1 MTTREQRE
9 GPRRP
14 DLAAALRVELDERAR
29 ELTEAHRREAATAEV
44 LKIISCSTFDLQT
57 VLDGLIES
65 AVRLTG
71 AEVGLVLRQDGEV
84 YRPAAFYGAS
94 PEFIEIATQSPIAPG
109 RGSAT
114 GRAILEGRLV
124 HIHDVLADPENTW
137 AGREAAEART
147 IVAVPMIRQSGV
159 IGVIV
164 LRRARVQPFTD
175 QQISLL
181 ETFAAQA
188 VIAMENVRL
197 FKELRESLQRQ
208 TATADV
214 LKVISRSAFDL
225 QTVLDTLVEWAA
237 KLCDADSGIIRRHE
251 GDAYPLAATYG
262 LSRGQREHFASYST
276 KPDRKTVFGRSVVEG
291 RAVHVPDVLADP
303 EYEGPLLHG
312 FVRMR
317 ALLGVPLVREGIIV
331 GVFTLLRREP
341 RPYSEKQIELVQTFA
356 AQAVIAIENARLL
369 NELRQ
374 RTDDLT
380 ESLEQQTA
388 TSEVLRVISSS
399 PGDLEPVFNAMLE
412 NGVRICGAKIGVL
425 MLAEGDA
432 YRIVA
437 QHGALPAYAEY
448 RRREPLVKPS
458 PGGNLARV
466 AATKQAAQIEDLRV
480 SAADPNLH
488 GIIHL
493 ADARTMLNV
502 PMLKDNE
509 LVGQIAF
516 YRREVRPF
524 TDKQVDLL
532 QNFAAQAVIA
542 IENARLLSELRQR
555 TDDLTE
561 SLEQQTATSEVLKVI
576 SSLPSDLEPVLE
588 TLLAK
593 ATQLCEAKHGSLML
607 SEGDAFRIVA
617 MHDAPPAL
625 VELRKRDPSKLLI
638 RAGPAGALGRI
649 VKTKDVVQ
657 IADLTAD
664 QAYLDRMPA
673 RVAIVEVAG
682 YRSLLS
688 VPMLKDDVLIG
699 VINILRQEVG
709 PFADKQ
715 VALVKDF
722 AAQAV
727 IAIEN
732 ARLLNELRQRTND
745 LSESLEQQTAASEVL
760 KVISSSPGDLEPVFT
775 SMLENAVR
783 ICGAKFG
790 VLMLAEGDAYRI
802 VALHGAPPA
811 YAEYRRREPLVKPSP
826 GGNLARVAATKQA
839 AQIEDLRVSAA
850 DDPNRRAIIDLAD
863 ARTMVNV
870 PMLKDNELVGQIV
883 IYRQEVRPFTDKQID
898 LLKNFAAQAVIAIE
912 NARLLTELRQR
923 TDDLSEALEHQTAT
937 SEVLK
942 VISSSRGDLAPV
954 FNALLDNAAR
964 ICDAKFGTLF
974 WYDGEVFHVDA
985 MLGAPPAFEALLR
998 TGPRRPTPLSA
1009 LWRLVAERRAV
1020 HIADVLTERAYF
1032 ENDPRR
1038 RELVDLGGARTFLA
1052 VPMLRNAELVGALAI
1067 YRQEVRPFSDKQ
1079 IELVENFAAQAV
1091 IAIENARLLNEVREQ
1106 AGQLEAQSQELRT
1119 LNQQLEGRVDEQV
1132 GEIERMGRLRRF
1144 LSPQVADLIVSSGG
1158 EKQLEES
1165 SPRNLGLIL

>member
-1 MTTREQRE
+1 MTTREKRE
-9 GPRRP
+9 GPRRSE
-14 DLAAALRVELDERAR
+14 LAAALRVELDERAR

-71 AEVGLVLRQDGEV
+71 AEVGLILRQDGEL
-84 YRPAAFYGAS
+84 YRPTAFYGAS
-94 PEFIEIATQSPIAPG
+94 SDLIEIATQSPIAPG

-124 HIHDVLADPENTW
+124 HIHDVLADPEYTW
-137 AGREAAEART
+137 AGREAAEVRT

-175 QQISLL
+175 QQTSLL

-188 VIAMENVRL
+188 VIATENVRL
-197 FKELRESLQRQ
+197 FKELRKSLQQQ

-214 LKVISRSAFDL
+214 LKVISRSSFDL

-262 LSRGQREHFASYST
+262 LSREQREHFAGYST
-276 KPDRKTVFGRSVVEG
+276 KPDRGSVFGRTVVEG

-303 EYEGPLLHG
+303 EYKGPLLQG
-312 FVRMR
+312 FVGMR

-369 NELRQ
+369 N
-374 RTDDLT
+374 
-380 ESLEQQTA
+380 
-388 TSEVLRVISSS
+388 
-399 PGDLEPVFNAMLE
+399 
-412 NGVRICGAKIGVL
+412 
-425 MLAEGDA
+425 
-432 YRIVA
+432 
-437 QHGALPAYAEY
+437 
-448 RRREPLVKPS
+448 
-458 PGGNLARV
+458 
-466 AATKQAAQIEDLRV
+466 
-480 SAADPNLH
+480 
-488 GIIHL
+488 
-493 ADARTMLNV
+493 
-502 PMLKDNE
+502 
-509 LVGQIAF
+509 
-516 YRREVRPF
+516 
-524 TDKQVDLL
+524 
-532 QNFAAQAVIA
+532 
-542 IENARLLSELRQR
+542 
-555 TDDLTE
+555 
-561 SLEQQTATSEVLKVI
+561 
-576 SSLPSDLEPVLE
+576 
-588 TLLAK
+588 
-593 ATQLCEAKHGSLML
+593 
-607 SEGDAFRIVA
+607 
-617 MHDAPPAL
+617 
-625 VELRKRDPSKLLI
+625 
-638 RAGPAGALGRI
+638 
-649 VKTKDVVQ
+649 
-657 IADLTAD
+657 
-664 QAYLDRMPA
+664 
-673 RVAIVEVAG
+673 
-682 YRSLLS
+682 
-688 VPMLKDDVLIG
+688 
-699 VINILRQEVG
+699 
-709 PFADKQ
+709 
-715 VALVKDF
+715 
-722 AAQAV
+722 
-727 IAIEN
+727 
-732 ARLLNELRQRTND
+732 
-745 LSESLEQQTAASEVL
+745 
-760 KVISSSPGDLEPVFT
+760 
-775 SMLENAVR
+775 
-783 ICGAKFG
+783 
-790 VLMLAEGDAYRI
+790 
-802 VALHGAPPA
+802 
-811 YAEYRRREPLVKPSP
+811 
-826 GGNLARVAATKQA
+826 
-839 AQIEDLRVSAA
+839 
-850 DDPNRRAIIDLAD
+850 
-863 ARTMVNV
+863 
-870 PMLKDNELVGQIV
+870 
-883 IYRQEVRPFTDKQID
+883 
-898 LLKNFAAQAVIAIE
+898 
-912 NARLLTELRQR
+912 ELRQR

-1009 LWRLVAERRAV
+1009 LWRIVAERRPV
-1020 HIADVLTERAYF
+1020 HIVDVLTERACL

-1038 RELVDLGGARTFLA
+1038 RELVDLGGVRTFLA

-1119 LNQQLEGRVDEQV
+1119 LNQQLEQRVDEQV

-1158 EKQLEES
+1158 EKQLESHRREISALFCDLRGFTGFSETSDPEDVMALLREYHKAIGEIIFQHGGTLERFAGDGVMVILGDPVPLENPALTAVTMALEMRAAIGALIEKMAAARTRPRFRHRHRSGLRHARHRRFRRPLRLCRDRQCHKRGVTPVRRSAAGADPDQPAGTPCGRERCFGRGRGRDVAQGHPATAAGAQCCCPS
-1165 SPRNLGLIL
+1165 SC